1 MDISPKHRILLL
13 AVSVA
18 ILGLALFW
26 WGRVEE
32 QDPNRPLVELLE
44 ARGYQVES
52 QQLYL
57 VGSFPEQS
65 IAQVL
70 TGVELEEAVA
80 ASLEGGGDPAA
91 VRPGKRGRDHPV
103 FAGWGSGAVLHPAS
117 GRRRPQGH

>member
-65 IAQVL
+65 M
-70 TGVELEEAVA
+70 
-80 ASLEGGGDPAA
+80 
-91 VRPGKRGRDHPV
+91 RPRWRHWP
-103 FAGWGSGAVLHPAS
+103 
-117 GRRRPQGH
+117 

>member
-44 ARGYQVES
+44 ARGYQVLMIRTQNDVNISNSER
-52 QQLYL
+52 
-57 VGSFPEQS
+57 
-65 IAQVL
+65 AQM
-70 TGVELEEAVA
+70 ANNA
-80 ASLEGGGDPAA
+80 PAC
-91 VRPGKRGRDHPV
+91 
-103 FAGWGSGAVLHPAS
+103 L
-117 GRRRPQGH
+117 

>member
-1 MDISPKHRILLL
+1 MDISPKHRLLLL
-13 AVSVA
+13 AISVA

-44 ARGYQVES
+44 SRGYQVES

-80 ASLEGGGDPAA
+80 ASLEGGFPSRVDA
-91 VRPGKRGRDHPV
+91 VGEVTCCYAP
-103 FAGWGSGAVLHPAS
+103 WGTGM
-117 GRRRPQGH
+117 